1 MRLLIPAFIIFIMA
15 GHIYFFQLTSRLHD
29 AERSVA
35 PVFERCKTPVIHLV
49 RIKSPSAARET

>member
-1 MRLLIPAFIIFIMA
+1 MRLLIPAFIIFIMPS
-15 GHIYFFQLTSRLHD
+15 HIFFQLTSRLHD

-49 RIKSPSAARET
+49 RIKSPSAVRET